1 MFSGLSET
9 QVFFEVVNFS
19 GETHFRLLLVPDMCK
34 ALKNIISRFFFFTKR
49 LGDDLLC
56 GGGGVGVGI
65 KILLQMK
72 GLVYRLSRDCHFD
85 IDSDVYFLD
94 LS

>member
-1 MFSGLSET
+1 M
-9 QVFFEVVNFS
+9 
-19 GETHFRLLLVPDMCK
+19 
-34 ALKNIISRFFFFTKR
+34 
-49 LGDDLLC
+49 
-56 GGGGVGVGI
+56 VGVGLEGGV

>member
-1 MFSGLSET
+1 M
-9 QVFFEVVNFS
+9 VNFS

-34 ALKNIISRFFFFTKR
+34 ALKNMISRFFFFTKR
-49 LGDDLLC
+49 F
-56 GGGGVGVGI
+56 GGRLTLWWGGVGVGV

>member
-1 MFSGLSET
+1 M
-9 QVFFEVVNFS
+9 
-19 GETHFRLLLVPDMCK
+19 
-34 ALKNIISRFFFFTKR
+34 
-49 LGDDLLC
+49 
-56 GGGGVGVGI
+56 GV